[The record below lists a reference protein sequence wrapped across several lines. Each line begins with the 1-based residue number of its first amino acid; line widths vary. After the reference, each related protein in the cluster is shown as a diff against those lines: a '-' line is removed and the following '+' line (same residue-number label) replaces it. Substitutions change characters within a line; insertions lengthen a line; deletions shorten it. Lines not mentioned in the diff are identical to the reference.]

1 MVRCWWFCDAFT
13 VKYSAII
20 ELTGKEEDEEEKKI
34 IANHHQV

>member
-1 MVRCWWFCDAFT
+1 

-34 IANHHQV
+34 IANHHQGLQVKYFDKK